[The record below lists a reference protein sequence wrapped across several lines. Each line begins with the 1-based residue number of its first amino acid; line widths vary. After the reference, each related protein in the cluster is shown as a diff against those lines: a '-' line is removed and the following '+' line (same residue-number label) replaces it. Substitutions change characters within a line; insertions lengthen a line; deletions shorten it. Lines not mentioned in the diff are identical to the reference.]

1 MQPNR
6 PAARRARA
14 VLAVLVVLLVGLGGW
29 LVWETGGYGLLAA
42 GREPSDNGASPT
54 AREMGVANLVRQE
67 RGAGVLLVLQ
77 ERGRARYLVLT
88 IGPAEAV
95 AIAMPMQGEVPPRP
109 LTHDLMARM
118 LEELRAEVVRVE
130 VTELRGDAYRAQLVL
145 HAEGREITLDA
156 RPSDAIALALRAQV
170 PIYAEV
176 DLLERAGISDEQPF

>member
-1 MQPNR
+1 MQRNR

-14 VLAVLVVLLVGLGGW
+14 VLAVLVVVLVGLGGW
-29 LVWETGGYGLLAA
+29 LVWETAGYGLPPP
-42 GREPSDNGASPT
+42 GREPSDDGVSPT
-54 AREMGVANLVRQE
+54 AREMVVANLVRQQ
-67 RGAGVLLVLQ
+67 RGSGVLLVLQ
-77 ERGRARYLVLT
+77 ERGRGRYLVLT
-88 IGPAEAV
+88 IGAAEAI

-130 VTELRGDAYRAQLVL
+130 VTELRDDTYRAHLVL

-170 PIYAEV
+170 PIYAEA
-176 DLLERAGISDEQPF
+176 DLLERAGISDEQQF